1 LVEIIFSVKVY
12 RGLEE
17 FEKLEN
23 AVMTTGTFDGVHQGH
38 RKILD
43 RLMEV
48 AKKSNGE
55 SVLLTFFPHP
65 RMVLQP
71 ESDLKLIN
79 TIDEKIE
86 LLRKEG
92 IDHLIIQPF
101 TKEFSRTTSLEF
113 VRDILVNQIGTKK
126 LVIGYDH
133 HFGRNREG
141 SFDHL
146 KEFGPIY
153 GFEVEEISVQDV
165 DNVNVSSTKVRKAL
179 EEGEV
184 DVAAN
189 YLGHSFFIEGEVV
202 HGKKIGRELGYPTAN
217 LKIENPYKLIPG
229 NGIYAVRVRRG
240 DDLYEGMLNIGI
252 RPTIGVSQTTS
263 VEVNLFDFNEEIY
276 GECLTVHFIKR
287 IRCEKKF
294 DSKDELI
301 AEMQKDKVKA
311 QQLLK

>member
-1 LVEIIFSVKVY
+1 MKVY

-17 FEKLEN
+17 FEKLDN

-92 IDHLIIQPF
+92 IDHLIIEPF

-184 DVAAN
+184 HVAAN
-189 YLGHSFFIEGEVV
+189 YLGHSFFIKGEVV

-252 RPTIGVSQTTS
+252 RPTIGVSQTIS

-276 GECLTVHFIKR
+276 GERLTVHFIKR

-294 DSKDELI
+294 DSKDALI

>member
-1 LVEIIFSVKVY
+1 MKVY

-17 FEKLEN
+17 FEKLDN

-189 YLGHSFFIEGEVV
+189 YLGHSFFIKGEVV

-252 RPTIGVSQTTS
+252 RPTIGVSQTIS

-276 GECLTVHFIKR
+276 GERLTVHFIKR

-294 DSKDELI
+294 DSKDALI